1 MSKILLIVTMLSI
14 LFTSLALAETQTE
27 KELITIIKERKDAL
41 AKGDKQKWKS
51 HISDFCFW
59 TGENVATT
67 SEVLDSIIA
76 PSSDFQASYDL
87 SEFKV
92 QQYGDV
98 AIVTYLQS
106 DNVKRAGEVVRTS
119 YRYLDTYIKR
129 DGSWELIAASETFV
143 TPSPVRANIANE
155 ILSTYVGI
163 YQFSSTSMFSIT
175 LENRKLMGQVTN
187 QEKGELI
194 PENETTFFSVGDS
207 GRYIFGRNDKGVVDR
222 LIYRTRGGDMILKK
236 VK

>member
-1 MSKILLIVTMLSI
+1 M
-14 LFTSLALAETQTE
+14 
-27 KELITIIKERKDAL
+27 
-41 AKGDKQKWKS
+41 
-51 HISDFCFW
+51 
-59 TGENVATT
+59 
-67 SEVLDSIIA
+67 LDSIIA

-92 QQYGDV
+92 QQYEDV

-106 DNVKRAGEVVRTS
+106 DNVRRTGEVGKTN

-129 DGSWELIAASETFV
+129 EGSWQLIAASETFV
-143 TPSPVRANIANE
+143 PPSPVRANVANE
-155 ILSTYVGI
+155 ILSSYVGI
-163 YQFSSTSMFSIT
+163 YQFSSTSMFAIT
-175 LENRKLMGQVTN
+175 LERGKLMGQVTN